1 MLAINEVLQQ
11 GRYRITN
18 CFEHETSGAGYEAYD
33 NVLETNVLLKEIA
46 VDLKKAET
54 DQPTETLKSA
64 FDGEAKILTE
74 IKHESLLHVR
84 DYFSEIDCQ
93 YLVSEAVEG
102 SDLGELLEKNKSA
115 LRLADVT
122 KWADQ
127 LLDALHYLHTRTP
140 PIFHLDIKP
149 QNIKLTADGKIKL
162 LAFGVVENPNVA
174 EASQN
179 LDHAALHYSP
189 LEQIWSG
196 LDRASQNVIANS
208 YDETSEKIL
217 NQPADARTDIYRLG
231 ATLYH
236 LMTAR
241 LPVDALE
248 RSIDILE
255 GKTDPLPPPH
265 RINPQI
271 PPEISRVVVKAMEI
285 KRENRFFS
293 AIVMRQV
300 LRTAVTRAKERA
312 SEQLKR
318 EREEAARKIQL
329 AEQQK
334 IERERQAA
342 EQKRIGAE
350 VRQKRENESIKNRLR
365 ESEAKRLQAE
375 KRAAEAEKRLLENNA
390 GKSGEVEAANLDGEE
405 FFESNEKKSAS
416 AAVKTGT
423 DLMSATYSSKVKSE
437 SNGRTSAPE
446 NSLEMFGNL
455 YAQSQDNKIWR
466 RIFVTASALTIF
478 AAAFSGIWTFGT
490 YETSELNQI
499 ISGQPV
505 ELATDAASEPI
516 IDHVPIPGI
525 EVEPEISQMPTA
537 SELPDLAES
546 PGLTQSSSVAVMP
559 IDRPARKNKPAL
571 PSLSAPRVERQTM
584 PPPLKPQPK
593 SKKPVTVDD
602 LINDN

>member
-1 MLAINEVLQQ
+1 MPAKNEVLQPE
-11 GRYRITN
+11 RSRITN
-18 CFEHETSGAGYEAYD
+18 RFEQKADGAGEEARG
-33 NVLETNVLLKEIA
+33 NVIDANLPLKVIPFK
-46 VDLKKAET
+46 LKKAET
-54 DQPTETLKSA
+54 AAPAETL
-64 FDGEAKILTE
+64 
-74 IKHESLLHVR
+74 
-84 DYFSEIDCQ
+84 DYFSENNCRQ
-93 YLVSEAVEG
+93 QPSEAVNED
-102 SDLGELLEKNKSA
+102 DLGALLERKKSPFA
-115 LRLADVT
+115 LADVID
-122 KWADQ
+122 WADQ
-127 LLDALHYLHTRTP
+127 LLSALHDLHTRTP
-140 PIFHLDIKP
+140 PIFHLEIKP

-162 LAFGVVENPNVA
+162 LAFGTDENPKAVNVA
-174 EASQN
+174 VTNENS
-179 LDHAALHYSP
+179 DHAALHYSP

-241 LPVDALE
+241 QPIDALE
-248 RSIDILE
+248 RSIDVLE
-255 GKTDPLPPPH
+255 GKSDPLPPPH

-300 LRTAVTRAKERA
+300 LRTAVLRAKERHL
-312 SEQLKR
+312 EQPKR
-318 EREEAARKIQL
+318 EREETARKIQL

-334 IERERQAA
+334 IERERQTA
-342 EQKRIGAE
+342 EQKRIE
-350 VRQKRENESIKNRLR
+350 VETEQKRENESIKNRLR
-365 ESEAKRLQAE
+365 ESEVKRLQAE
-375 KRAAEAEKRLLENNA
+375 RRAAEAEKRLLENNV
-390 GKSGEVEAANLDGEE
+390 GKSGEGETADSDGEE
-405 FFESNEKKSAS
+405 FLESNEKKSPPT
-416 AAVKTGT
+416 AVKTKL

-478 AAAFSGIWTFGT
+478 AAAFSGIWAFGT

-499 ISGQPV
+499 ISEQPV

-516 IDHVPIPGI
+516 IDHAPIPVI

-546 PGLTQSSSVAVMP
+546 SGLTEPSNAAEMP
-559 IDRPARKNKPAL
+559 IDRPARKNRPVL
-571 PSLSAPRVERQTM
+571 PPLSAPRVERKTT
-584 PPPLKPQPK
+584 PPLPKPQPK
-593 SKKPVTVDD
+593 PKKPVTVDD